1 MQLGLTDRVVLIA
14 SDRAAER
21 NACRDRLE
29 LEGASVIVVERLS
42 DAAGGVEQAVREF
55 GRVDGVVIC
64 LPVNDTGLLDA
75 SIDDLYAT
83 WAAVECVAAA
93 FRAALP
99 IMIERGFGRLLS
111 VVANS
116 VKWLSDDA
124 DELGSIAGLG
134 VLGMHKAAVADVARY
149 GVSVNAI
156 VRADADDHVGVAA
169 TVAFLLSEH
178 AGYMQGVTI
187 ALDGATSP
195 AVF

>member
-21 NACRDRLE
+21 NACRDRLAQ
-29 LEGASVIVVERLS
+29 EGASVIVFERLS
-42 DAAGGVEQAVREF
+42 DAAGGVEQAVREC
-55 GRVDGVVIC
+55 GRIDGVVIC
-64 LPVNDTGLLDA
+64 LPANDTALLDA
-75 SIDDLYAT
+75 SIDDLYAN

-99 IMIERGFGRLLS
+99 IMTERGFGRLLS

-156 VRADADDHVGVAA
+156 VRADADDHAGVAA